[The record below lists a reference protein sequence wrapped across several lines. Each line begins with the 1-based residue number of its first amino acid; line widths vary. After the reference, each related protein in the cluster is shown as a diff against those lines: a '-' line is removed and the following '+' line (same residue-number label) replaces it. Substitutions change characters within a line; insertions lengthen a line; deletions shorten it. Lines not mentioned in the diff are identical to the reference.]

1 MREKRRKYFF
11 TKAGARKQ
19 LSLNEFDHN
28 FSRVLPCLTQSLR
41 GRVPSKITFPVAP
54 VTTTP
59 TRKFHLLGV
68 PVIGSLLLAGCLS
81 GSGQKPITLA
91 PQPPKSAE
99 TPQVAQ
105 PPKAAVPDPLAVLIA
120 ESDRHFEAGRRELTL
135 GHLERAKAEFDQ
147 ALDTLL
153 ESPEGARNN
162 QRLREHFDRL
172 VDRISVLEQAA
183 LATGDGF
190 SETKSEP
197 AAIDALLAIE
207 TFESSSPK
215 PATAETVQADLES
228 TTHDIPI
235 PTNDKVLR
243 YVELFQGRLREF
255 LSEGLSRG
263 VQYLPMI
270 QATFRAEG
278 LPLDLAYIPLIESA
292 FKPSALSRAK
302 ARGVWQFMRGTALE
316 NGLKA
321 DWYLDERADP
331 VKATTAAAKYLKTLF
346 NTFEDWHLAMASY
359 NGGPG
364 RVRRA
369 LTRSRQNDF
378 WKLTSST
385 RWLPRET
392 REYVPM
398 ILAAV
403 IIAKNPAQ
411 YGFEIVPMAP
421 TPTETVTVPPALDLR
436 RVAEWAGVPVDDIQR
451 LNPEFRRWTTPV
463 RQGEYTIKVPEG
475 TADKVRAALE
485 GAAPN
490 QLNAL
495 QFHTVKRGETLAS
508 IAKKLR
514 VNRTD
519 LAEANYL
526 RATARVAAGTR
537 LVIPRMPSAA
547 LLARATREPSSD
559 LEKTAESIVADVL
572 TETTPVTPLVENRAP
587 VRTYRV
593 RSGDTLYAIAKRFR
607 LSVNQLKSWNKL
619 QTSNLKI
626 GTRLLLQSPRS

>member
-1 MREKRRKYFF
+1 
-11 TKAGARKQ
+11 
-19 LSLNEFDHN
+19 
-28 FSRVLPCLTQSLR
+28 
-41 GRVPSKITFPVAP
+41 VPSKIIFPV
-54 VTTTP
+54 
-59 TRKFHLLGV
+59 V
-68 PVIGSLLLAGCLS
+68 PVIGAFVLTGCLS
-81 GSGQKPITLA
+81 TSGQKPVAVA
-91 PQPPKSAE
+91 PQAPP
-99 TPQVAQ
+99 PVA
-105 PPKAAVPDPLAVLIA
+105 PPPAPPVTPDPVTVLIA
-120 ESDRHFEAGRRELTL
+120 ASDAHFETGRKELAV
-135 GHLERAKAEFDQ
+135 GHLEQARIEFDR
-147 ALDTLL
+147 ALDALMQ
-153 ESPEGARNN
+153 SPGGARANP
-162 QRLREHFDRL
+162 RLREHFDRL

-183 LATGDGF
+183 LTTGDGF

-197 AAIDALLAIE
+197 AVIDSLLGVE
-207 TFESSSPK
+207 TSESAPLK
-215 PATAETVQADLES
+215 PVTAETVQADLES

-235 PTNDKVLR
+235 PTNDRVLR

-255 LSEGLSRG
+255 LTEGLSRG

-321 DWYLDERADP
+321 DWYIDERADTI
-331 VKATTAAAKYLKTLF
+331 KSTQAAAKYLKTLH
-346 NTFEDWHLAMASY
+346 NMFEDWHLAMASY

-364 RVRRA
+364 RVKRA
-369 LTRSRQNDF
+369 LTRSRKNDF
-378 WKLTSST
+378 WQLTGST

-411 YGFEIVPMAP
+411 YGFNIVPVES
-421 TPTETVTVPPALDLR
+421 TPTETVVVPEALDLR
-436 RVAEWAGVPVDDIQR
+436 RVAEWAEVPMDDIQK

-463 RQGEYTIKVPEG
+463 KKGNYTIKVPEG
-475 TADKVRAALE
+475 TADRVKAGLAA
-485 GAAPN
+485 AAPN

-495 QFHTVKRGETLAS
+495 QFHTVKRGETLAT
-508 IAKKLR
+508 IARKLR

-526 RATARVAAGTR
+526 RATSRVAVGAR

-547 LLARATREPSSD
+547 LLARAASAD
-559 LEKTAESIVADVL
+559 LEQTAESIVGDLLENTSAV
-572 TETTPVTPLVENRAP
+572 EPLVEAKAP
-587 VRTYRV
+587 AKSARTYTV
-593 RSGDTLYAIAKRFR
+593 RRGDTLYKIAQRFGKT
-607 LSVNQLKSWNKL
+607 VAQLKSWNRL
-619 QTSNLKI
+619 QGSTLKI
-626 GTRLLLQSPRS
+626 GTRLLLQAPRSSVATQ

>member
-1 MREKRRKYFF
+1 
-11 TKAGARKQ
+11 
-19 LSLNEFDHN
+19 
-28 FSRVLPCLTQSLR
+28 
-41 GRVPSKITFPVAP
+41 VPSRITFPV
-54 VTTTP
+54 
-59 TRKFHLLGV
+59 V
-68 PVIGSLLLAGCLS
+68 PAIGALLLAGCIS
-81 GSGQKPITLA
+81 GGQKTVALA
-91 PQPPKSAE
+91 PQAPAPSHPAPSHSA
-99 TPQVAQ
+99 PS
-105 PPKAAVPDPLAVLIA
+105 PLSPDPIADLIA
-120 ESDRHFEAGRRELTL
+120 ESDRHFEAGRKELAL
-135 GHLERAKAEFDQ
+135 GHLERAKAEFNRS
-147 ALDTLL
+147 LDTLL
-153 ESPEGARNN
+153 ESPDGARSHP
-162 QRLREHFDRL
+162 RLREHFDRL

-190 SETKSEP
+190 SETTSEP
-197 AAIDALLAIE
+197 AVIDSLLAIE
-207 TFESSSPK
+207 TFDSTPPK
-215 PATAETVQADLES
+215 PATAEAVQADLES

-235 PTNDKVLR
+235 PTNDRVLR

-255 LSEGLSRG
+255 LTEGLSRG

-331 VKATTAAAKYLKTLF
+331 VKATQAAAKYLKTLF

-378 WKLTSST
+378 WKLTKST

-411 YGFEIVPMAP
+411 YGFEIVPMVP
-421 TPTETVTVPPALDLR
+421 TPTETVPVPPALDLR
-436 RVAEWAGVPVDDIQR
+436 RVAEWAEVPVDDIQK

-463 RQGEYTIKVPEG
+463 REGEYSIKVPEG
-475 TADKVRAALE
+475 TGDKVRAGLE
-485 GAAPN
+485 ASAPN

-495 QFHTVKRGETLAS
+495 QFHTVKRGETLTS

-514 VNRTD
+514 VNRID

-526 RATARVAAGTR
+526 RTNSRVAAGAR

-547 LLARATREPSSD
+547 LLARATKAPSD
-559 LEKTAESIVADVL
+559 LETTAGSIVADVL
-572 TETTPVTPLVENRAP
+572 ADTTAVAPMVENRAA

-593 RSGDTLYAIAKRFR
+593 RSGDTLYGIARRFKVT
-607 LSVNQLKSWNKL
+607 VNQLKAWNKL
-619 QTSNLKI
+619 RTSHLQI
-626 GTRLLLQSPRS
+626 GTRLLLQQPRSTNSQ

>member
-1 MREKRRKYFF
+1 
-11 TKAGARKQ
+11 
-19 LSLNEFDHN
+19 
-28 FSRVLPCLTQSLR
+28 
-41 GRVPSKITFPVAP
+41 VPSKISFPV
-54 VTTTP
+54 
-59 TRKFHLLGV
+59 V
-68 PVIGSLLLAGCLS
+68 PVLGALLIAGCAS
-81 GSGQKPITLA
+81 ATGQKTVAVA
-91 PQPPKSAE
+91 PQAPAPIPTQELPPA
-99 TPQVAQ
+99 PA
-105 PPKAAVPDPLAVLIA
+105 PDPIAQLISR
-120 ESDRHFEAGRRELTL
+120 SDEHFENGRKELAL
-135 GHLERAKAEFDQ
+135 GHLERAKAEFDR
-147 ALDTLL
+147 ALDALL
-153 ESPEGARNN
+153 ESPSGARSHP
-162 QRLREHFDRL
+162 RLREHFDRM

-197 AAIDALLAIE
+197 AAIDSLLGIE
-207 TFESSSPK
+207 TFESTPLK
-215 PATAETVQADLES
+215 PATAEAVQADLD
-228 TTHDIPI
+228 TNTHDIPI
-235 PTNDKVLR
+235 PTNDRVLR

-255 LSEGLSRG
+255 LTEGLSRG

-321 DWYLDERADP
+321 DWYIDERADT
-331 VKATTAAAKYLKTLF
+331 VKSTQAAAKYLKTLH
-346 NTFEDWHLAMASY
+346 NMFEDWHLAMASY

-369 LTRSRQNDF
+369 LTRSRKNDF
-378 WKLTSST
+378 WQLSASS

-411 YGFEIVPMAP
+411 YGFDIVPMQAP
-421 TPTETVTVPPALDLR
+421 ATESVVVPPALDLR
-436 RVAEWAGVPVDDIQR
+436 RVAEWAGVPIDDIQK

-463 RQGEYTIKVPEG
+463 KKGEYTVRVPEG
-475 TADKVRAALE
+475 TAEKVREGLAA
-485 GAAPN
+485 AAPN

-495 QFHTVKRGETLAS
+495 QFHTVKRGETLTT
-508 IAKKLR
+508 IARKLR

-526 RATARVAAGTR
+526 RTTSRVATGTR

-547 LLARATREPSSD
+547 LLARAATTD
-559 LEKTAESIVADVL
+559 VEKAAESIVADVL
-572 TETTPVTPLVENRAP
+572 ENTAAVEPLVENKAA

-593 RSGDTLYAIAKRFR
+593 RSGDTLYAIARRFGTT
-607 LSVNQLKSWNKL
+607 VNQLKTWNKL
-619 QTSNLKI
+619 RTSNLRV
-626 GTRLLLQSPRS
+626 GTRLLIQSPRAVATQ

>member
-1 MREKRRKYFF
+1 M
-11 TKAGARKQ
+11 
-19 LSLNEFDHN
+19 
-28 FSRVLPCLTQSLR
+28 
-41 GRVPSKITFPVAP
+41 PSKVTFPV
-54 VTTTP
+54 
-59 TRKFHLLGV
+59 V
-68 PVIGSLLLAGCLS
+68 PVIGSILLAGCLS
-81 GSGQKPITLA
+81 GQKPVALA
-91 PQPPKSAE
+91 PQAPAPVAPVAPAPA
-99 TPQVAQ
+99 TPA
-105 PPKAAVPDPLAVLIA
+105 PDPIADLNA
-120 ESDRHFEAGRRELTL
+120 ESDRHFEAGRKELAL
-135 GHLERAKAEFDQ
+135 GHLERAKAEFDR

-153 ESPEGARNN
+153 ESPDGARSN
-162 QRLREHFDRL
+162 QRMREHFDRL

-197 AAIDALLAIE
+197 AAIDSLLAVE
-207 TFESSSPK
+207 TFESTPPK

-235 PTNDKVLR
+235 PTNDRVLR

-255 LSEGLSRG
+255 LTEGLSRG

-331 VKATTAAAKYLKTLF
+331 VKATQAAAKYLKTLF
-346 NTFEDWHLAMASY
+346 STFEDWHLAMASY

-403 IIAKNPAQ
+403 IIAKNPTQ
-411 YGFEIVPMAP
+411 YGFDIVPMAP
-421 TPTETVTVPPALDLR
+421 LPTETVTVPPALDLR
-436 RVAEWAGVPVDDIQR
+436 RVAEWAGVPVDDIQK

-475 TADKVRAALE
+475 TADKVRAGLE
-485 GAAPN
+485 ASAPN

-526 RATARVAAGTR
+526 KATSRVSVGAR

-547 LLARATREPSSD
+547 LLARATKEPSD
-559 LEKTAESIVADVL
+559 LEKTAETIVADVL
-572 TETTPVTPLVENRAP
+572 AETTAVAPMVENRAA
-587 VRTYRV
+587 VKTYRV
-593 RSGDTLYAIAKRFR
+593 KSGDTLYTIAKRFKVT
-607 LSVNQLKSWNKL
+607 VNQLKAWNKL
-619 QTSNLKI
+619 RTSNLQV
-626 GTRLLLQSPRS
+626 GTRLLLQQPRS